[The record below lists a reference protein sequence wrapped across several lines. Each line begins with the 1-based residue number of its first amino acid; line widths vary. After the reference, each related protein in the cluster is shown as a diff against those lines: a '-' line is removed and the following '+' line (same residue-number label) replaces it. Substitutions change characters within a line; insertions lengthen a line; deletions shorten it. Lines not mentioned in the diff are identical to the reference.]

1 QTAQPAAQSTSPT
14 QSRLAAE
21 QFGRTANAY
30 LSSAVHAQG
39 ADLERLAAL
48 AQGMNKPGLKQTC
61 ALDLGCGAGHA
72 AFALSRGG
80 AAVTAYDL
88 SKEMLDV
95 VAAEAARRGHAG
107 LRTVQGPAERLPF
120 GEAEFDLVAT
130 RFSAHHWSNV
140 PAALNEARRV
150 LKPGGTLAVIDGISP
165 EMPILDTVL
174 QTVEILRDASHVR
187 DYRVSEWVAMVSAA
201 GFAAPTDIDTW
212 KLRMDFDNWVARM
225 RTPELRVQAIRDV
238 LAKAPEEAKRHFS
251 IDTNSCFDLDVAWFS
266 TRRAS
271 ATGASCHS
279 A

>member
-1 QTAQPAAQSTSPT
+1 MGTTQSRIPTPSPT

-21 QFGRTANAY
+21 QFGRTASAY

-48 AQGMNKPGLKQTC
+48 AQALNKPGVKQTC
-61 ALDLGCGAGHA
+61 ALDLGCGAGHV

-88 SKEMLDV
+88 SKEMLEV
-95 VAAEAARRGHAG
+95 VAAEAARRGHAQ

-120 GEAEFDLVAT
+120 ADAEFDLVAT

-140 PAALNEARRV
+140 PAALAEARRV

-165 EMPILDTVL
+165 EAPLLDTVL

-187 DYRVSEWVAMVSAA
+187 DYRVSEWRAMVSAA
-201 GFAAPTDIDTW
+201 GFAPPTDTHTW
-212 KLRMDFDNWVARM
+212 KLRMDFDSWVARM
-225 RTPELRVQAIRDV
+225 RTPEVRVQAIRDV

-251 IDTNSCFDLDVAWFS
+251 IATDGCFDLDVAWFS
-266 TRRAS
+266 TRRE
-271 ATGASCHS
+271 
-279 A
+279 